1 LKALAHIVKELMR
14 NLFGHPG
21 AAFGSFMS
29 LTLLFLLFDLFW
41 IAAGTSERFY
51 TRLLSEME
59 MELFVEAP
67 SMDSTQAD
75 LRPMLEAV
83 DGVKSVTFI
92 SSEQARRRLT
102 DLIGTDLLVGYD
114 SANPLPASYVL
125 TFEVDALTTD
135 AMTTIETKVLQMD
148 RVEFVFYGQQWLAK
162 AEETRAIILSLGMIL
177 GGLILMATLIGSAN
191 NIRLMTQ
198 TRAVGFR
205 QMQILGAG
213 RMFLAAPF
221 LLEGLVISSLSGAAG
236 WAAVLYVY
244 SRVSFA
250 RFELILP
257 SLQEMTI
264 FVGVVSF
271 VGLVSGYLGIRK
283 RLR

>member
-1 LKALAHIVKELMR
+1 VKALTHIARELLR

-21 AAFGSFMS
+21 AAFSSFMS

-41 IAAGTSERFY
+41 IAAGTSDRFY
-51 TRLLSEME
+51 TQMLSEME
-59 MELFVEAP
+59 MELFIEAP
-67 SMDSTQAD
+67 SSDSTQLD
-75 LRPMLEAV
+75 LQPKLQEV

-92 SSEQARRRLT
+92 STDQARRRLA
-102 DLIGTDLLVGYD
+102 DLIGADLLVGYD
-114 SANPLPASYVL
+114 STNPLPASYIL
-125 TFEVDALTTD
+125 TFEDDALTTK
-135 AMTTIETKVLQMD
+135 AMTEVETQVLQMEG
-148 RVEFVFYGQQWLAK
+148 VELAFYGQRWLAK
-162 AEETRAIILSLGMIL
+162 AEETRAITLSLGMIL
-177 GGLILMATLIGSAN
+177 GGLILMAALIGSAN

-198 TRAVGFR
+198 TRAIGFR

-221 LLEGLVISSLSGAAG
+221 LLEGLVISSLSGLAG
-236 WAAVLYVY
+236 WAAVLYVH

-250 RFELILP
+250 RFELVLP
-257 SLQEMTI
+257 PLEEMAM

-283 RLR
+283 MLR

>member
-1 LKALAHIVKELMR
+1 MKALTHIAKELMR

-21 AAFGSFMS
+21 AALSSFMS

-59 MELFVEAP
+59 MEVFIEAP
-67 SMDSTQAD
+67 SQDSTPAD
-75 LRPMLEAV
+75 LHPTLEAV

-125 TFEVDALTTD
+125 TFEDDALTTD
-135 AMTTIETKVLQMD
+135 AMTAIETKVMQMD
-148 RVEFVFYGQQWLAK
+148 GVELVFYGQRWLAK

-177 GGLILMATLIGSAN
+177 GGLILLAALIGSAN

-213 RMFLAAPF
+213 RIFLAAPF

-236 WAAVLYVY
+236 WAAVMYVHT
-244 SRVSFA
+244 RVSFA
-250 RFELILP
+250 QFELILP
-257 SLQEMTI
+257 SLEDMAI
-264 FVGVVSF
+264 FVGVVSL
-271 VGLVSGYLGIRK
+271 VGLVSGYVGIRK
-283 RLR
+283 MLR

>member
-1 LKALAHIVKELMR
+1 MKALAHILRELLR
-14 NLFGHPG
+14 NLFCHPG

-51 TRLLSEME
+51 TQLLSEME
-59 MELFVEAP
+59 MEVFIEAP
-67 SMDSTQAD
+67 SSDSTQID
-75 LRPMLEAV
+75 LYPMLEAV
-83 DGVKSVTFI
+83 DGVKSVTHI
-92 SSEQARRRLT
+92 SSEQARQRLA
-102 DLIGTDLLVGYD
+102 DLIGTDLLIGYD
-114 SANPLPASYVL
+114 STNPLPASYVL
-125 TFEVDALTTD
+125 TFEDNALNTN
-135 AMTTIETKVLQMD
+135 AMAAVETEVMQMD
-148 RVEFVFYGQQWLAK
+148 GVELVFYGQRWLTK

-177 GGLILMATLIGSAN
+177 GGLILMAALIGSAN

-213 RMFLAAPF
+213 RIFLAAPF
-221 LLEGLVISSLSGAAG
+221 LLEGFVISSLSGASG
-236 WAAVLYVY
+236 WAAIIYVH
-244 SRVSFA
+244 SRVSFSQ
-250 RFELILP
+250 FELILP
-257 SLQEMTI
+257 SIQDMAI

-283 RLR
+283 MLR